1 MRRAHAPQTSLP
13 LVALVAAALAT
24 TPAAATHAPAPAKE
38 TAPAP
43 AKKPAAKPVSGA
55 KPGAPSKPAGVRAA
69 KPAEPP
75 KPLAPGEV
83 TTLSG
88 SIAGLGV
95 TMSLQH
101 FVLANG
107 LRVYVLEDHST
118 PSFALQ
124 LAFDVGSR
132 DEVEGRTGFAHFFEH
147 MMFKGSANV
156 PDGGHFKHVLG
167 VGGQMNAFTTNDI
180 TVYFDVLPSQY
191 LDLGLWLESDRLRS
205 LAITDENFENQR
217 NAVKEEKAMRVD
229 NVPYSK
235 ALQEFFAEAWKG
247 TGYGHIGIGSDADLA
262 AATTPEVK
270 AFFDKYYVP
279 NNGVLVLVGDVDFAE
294 AKTKIEKY
302 FGDIPKGSDRQ
313 PFAPIDHTQ
322 TKLQKRIED
331 KLAQQPLYMIG
342 WKTVPENH
350 PDRHAVELLMS
361 ILLEGDSSR
370 ITRILVDEK
379 KLAVA
384 SVPLP
389 SFASGGR
396 DAGSAFAA
404 FVPVSGVGVDKIE
417 EVVRAEVENLK
428 KKGVTAK
435 DLEKAINNKTV
446 DTVQQIATNNGRAI
460 LIGLGAVMEKDPLY
474 VLSDLEGFR
483 KVKPADIKRV
493 ANTYLTENWM
503 VAEIVP
509 PQ

>member
-1 MRRAHAPQTSLP
+1 MSAPSD
-13 LVALVAAALAT
+13 AIAS
-24 TPAAATHAPAPAKE
+24 APAKE

-43 AKKPAAKPVSGA
+43 AKAKPAKPTGA
-55 KPGAPSKPAGVRAA
+55 TPPAGKPAGVRAA
-69 KPAEPP
+69 KPKAEPA

-83 TTLSG
+83 TTISG
-88 SIAGLGV
+88 SIPGLGV
-95 TMSLQH
+95 TMALQH
-101 FVLANG
+101 FVLENG

-124 LAFDVGSR
+124 MAYDVGSR

-147 MMFKGSANV
+147 MMFKGSANI

-167 VGGQMNAFTTNDI
+167 VGGQMNAFTSNDI
-180 TVYFDVLPSQY
+180 TIYFDVLPSQY
-191 LDLGLWLESDRLRS
+191 LDMGLWLESDRLRS
-205 LAITDENFENQR
+205 LAINDDTFENQR
-217 NAVKEEKAMRVD
+217 NAVKEEKAMRID

-247 TGYGHIGIGSDADLA
+247 TGYGHVTIGTDADLS
-262 AATTPEVK
+262 AATTADVK

-279 NNGVLVLVGDVDFAE
+279 NNAVLVLVGDVDFAD
-294 AKTKIEKY
+294 AKSKIEKY
-302 FGDIPKGSDRQ
+302 FGDIPRGADRQ

-322 TKLQKRIED
+322 TKLEKRIED

-350 PDRHAVELLMS
+350 PDRHAVDAMMR
-361 ILLEGDSSR
+361 ILLEGDSAR
-370 ITRILVDEK
+370 ITKILVDEK

-384 SVPLP
+384 AVPLP
-389 SFASGGR
+389 SFAAGGR

-404 FVPVSGVGVDKIE
+404 FVPVTGVGVDKIE
-417 EVVRAEVENLK
+417 EVVKAEVENLK
-428 KKGVTAK
+428 KKGVTAN
-435 DLEKAINNKTV
+435 DLKKAINSKTV
-446 DTVQQIATNNGRAI
+446 DTVQQLATNNGRAI
-460 LIGLGAVMEKDPLY
+460 LIGFGAVIEKDPLY
-474 VLSDLEGFR
+474 VLSDLERFR

-493 ANTYLTENWM
+493 ANTYLTDNWM